1 MSKTS
6 LITFYDLTQRIVNL
20 EINFTINSKIL
31 EIKSNEFDF
40 ISYPV
45 YDNYG
50 INLNKVYFPLK
61 LSILNNQ
68 VLFPLFIVDYQ
79 KIKNQE
85 YFPNFLLNQLFIFCQ
100 EKNLE
105 LVFYQKE
112 LIDLEIEK
120 LKLILKKIDENK
132 YNNIEDIVISYKYLY
147 LYFDFLV
154 KSVIYYQ
161 KEILFPINEKFHY
174 CGHIFSNISSFFK
187 QNFSE
192 SGYFYQKKIFY
203 QIKNSEEKF
212 YPQKIS
218 DDLYLDFYLKNF
230 QISNSLIEL
239 LLDEN
244 IIVNLKNLFDSFLK
258 PGLYYQFIIFISSN
272 NFKIFKKEENLIYQ
286 EILNKINEI
295 KDTNL
300 SLSLNKITFEQ
311 LEILILFLEKYP
323 IYIENYLITLAK
335 DLKFTLHYYKKN
347 LETNFI
353 KFLILYFNLL
363 NFINDQDK
371 ILRHLNVRIKTQ
383 ITFVIQELQKF
394 FRNQNYE
401 FLNNE
406 KFYSETNYRLLIKYF
421 FFDSNMNFRPEV
433 LKLLNKYNLSEIFME
448 DFFKQTR
455 KYHLYRNY
463 FSKITWME
471 LVENFTMINFFYDD
485 ENILLFKNKLNRV
498 IFGNLNFKSI
508 PFLLKNR
515 FYNVTFLESNEKIE
529 KFLFYNSQ
537 HLPEIFNKFIIVNNY
552 QIKLLA
558 KVLYLLKFVD
568 NLDLKND
575 KYLTFISTSQKLLD
589 ILVVDNQFN
598 LKIKEIGYNQNLNL
612 GVITKNLLNYQV
624 EKPPIDP
631 IALVKKYRL
640 MYLHYRKK
648 YTKYKVK
655 YFLTKYQEKDLKN
668 KLINLSKIIEK

>member
-6 LITFYDLTQRIVNL
+6 LITFYDLNHRIINLSIKFKIEENFL
-20 EINFTINSKIL
+20 EINN
-31 EIKSNEFDF
+31 NELDF
-40 ISYPV
+40 FYYPV

-50 INLNKVYFPLK
+50 ISLNKIYFPLK
-61 LSILNNQ
+61 LPILNNQ
-68 VLFPLFIVDYQ
+68 VLFPLFNINYQ

-85 YFPNFLLNQLFIFCQ
+85 YFPNFLLNQLFIFC
-100 EKNLE
+100 EEENLK
-105 LVFYQKE
+105 LVFYEKD
-112 LIDLEIEK
+112 LINFEIERF
-120 LKLILKKIDENK
+120 KLILKKINENK
-132 YNNIEDIVISYKYLY
+132 FINLEDIVISYKYLY

-154 KSVIYYQ
+154 KSQIYHQ
-161 KEILFPINEKFHY
+161 KEILFPLNENFHY
-174 CGHIFSNISSFFK
+174 CGHQYQKIEDFLKKNHSP
-187 QNFSE
+187 
-192 SGYFYQKKIFY
+192 SGYFYQNKVYY
-203 QIKNSEEKF
+203 QIKNSGDKF
-212 YPQKIS
+212 YPKNIS
-218 DDLYLDFYLKNF
+218 EDLYLDFYLKSF
-230 QISNSLIEL
+230 KITNSLIEL

-244 IIVNLKNLFDSFLK
+244 IIVNLKNLFDSFSK
-258 PGLYYQFIIFISSN
+258 SGLYYQFIIFISSN
-272 NFKIFKKEENLIYQ
+272 NFKILKKEENLIYQ

-323 IYIENYLITLAK
+323 IYIENYLIILAK
-335 DLKFTLHYYKKN
+335 DLKFTLHFYKKN

-363 NFINDQDK
+363 NNIKDQDK
-371 ILRHLNVRIKTQ
+371 ILKHINVRIKTQ
-383 ITFVIQELQKF
+383 ITFVIQELEKF
-394 FRNQNYE
+394 FRNQNYD

-421 FFDSNMNFRPEV
+421 FFDNNMNFRPEV
-433 LKLLNKYNLSEIFME
+433 TKLLIKYNLSENFLD
-448 DFFKQTR
+448 DFFKHIR
-455 KYHLYRNY
+455 KYNLYRNY

-485 ENILLFKNKLNRV
+485 EKILLFKNKLNRV

-515 FYNVTFLESNEKIE
+515 FYNVIFLESNEKIE

-537 HLPEIFNKFIIVNNY
+537 FLPEIFNKFIIVNNY

-598 LKIKEIGYNQNLNL
+598 LKIKEIGFNQNLNL

-624 EKPPIDP
+624 EKPQIDP

-655 YFLTKYQEKDLKN
+655 YFLAKYQDNDLRK